1 MSGESSYL
9 AGMTRADVIAR
20 LKSLEPQIRAH
31 GVAALYLYGSY
42 ARDEAGPDSDIDL
55 LADFAEGRDTDIM
68 DFLAPYEALE
78 RAFPETEIGFSTR
91 DRLVPVYRPFIE
103 RSAVR
108 VF

>member
-1 MSGESSYL
+1 MVDESSYL
-9 AGMTRADVIAR
+9 EAMTRDDVIAR
-20 LKSLEPQIRAH
+20 LKGLEPQIRAH

-55 LADFAEGRDTDIM
+55 LADFDEGRDADIM

-78 RAFPETEIGFSTR
+78 SAFPGMEIGFSTR

-103 RSAVR
+103 SSAVR